1 MQIRGFSGAARLFFL
16 FVCEEFLV
24 SHRTKNLIK
33 VPWYSV
39 LFLFSVDALRL
50 IV

>member
-1 MQIRGFSGAARLFFL
+1 MQIRGFREPQGSFFL

-24 SHRTKNLIK
+24 SHRNKNLIK